1 MKSDDIPIRDPE
13 YLLEQIGS
21 DYQLRHRSR
30 DAAIYINGTAALL
43 WELCDGRT
51 SVGDIKAM
59 LQEAYPDAG
68 DAVSADVEEAMAVL
82 QGHEALATKGSR

>member
-1 MKSDDIPIRDPE
+1 MKSNDIPIRDPE

-21 DYQLRHRSR
+21 DYQLRHRAR

-59 LQEAYPDAG
+59 LLEAYPEAG
-68 DAVSADVEEAMAVL
+68 DAVSADVDEALAVL
-82 QGHEALATKGSR
+82 QGHEALMMRGSR